1 MIENIKSANKF
12 ILIAEDDIDDKE
24 ILEEI
29 FESIDPSIQLQ
40 FINNGEKL
48 VNYLELVE
56 KEELPCL
63 IILDYNMPDLNGAQI
78 LESLQGNEW
87 LKSIPKM
94 IWSTSNALAYK
105 NRCLELGACDYLV
118 KPSTI
123 KELENML
130 RHMISYCAV

>member
-105 NRCLELGACDYLV
+105 NRCLELGACAYLV